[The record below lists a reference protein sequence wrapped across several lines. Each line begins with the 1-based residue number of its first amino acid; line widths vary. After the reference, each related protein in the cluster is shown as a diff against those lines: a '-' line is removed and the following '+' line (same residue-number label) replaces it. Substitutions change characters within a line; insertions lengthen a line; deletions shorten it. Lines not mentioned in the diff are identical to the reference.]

1 MKLSYFSSRDEACKS
16 PYGAVKAGQE
26 VRFAIYPARHV
37 GVIDA
42 KLWVQRDGEEA
53 VAYPMKWSGYDGAT
67 DLYTIVYVPEEP
79 GLYWYYFTVKSK
91 VGERFISRGYGGEG
105 EPHSTLRSPFQLTV
119 YDGDY
124 PTARWFGEGITYNI
138 FPDRFARIE
147 APPKEGWRSSRVIH
161 ENWDDIPI
169 YWPNE
174 HGEILNNDFFGGS
187 LRGVIARLDY
197 LQSLSVRTLYF
208 NPMFEAYS
216 NHRYDTGDYKR
227 IDPMMGTEEDFK
239 ELCAEA
245 AKRGMRVILDGV
257 FSHTGYDS
265 RYFNARGNYDELGAH
280 QSKDSPYYEWFNF
293 SQWPD
298 SYSSWWGIY
307 TLPETNEMNEKYLDY
322 IVESEDSVIRRW
334 LRLGASGWRLDVADE
349 LPDEFI
355 ERLAA
360 AARLEKP

>member
-187 LRGVIARLDY
+187 LRGVIAPKQIFL
-197 LQSLSVRTLYF
+197 
-208 NPMFEAYS
+208 
-216 NHRYDTGDYKR
+216 
-227 IDPMMGTEEDFK
+227 
-239 ELCAEA
+239 
-245 AKRGMRVILDGV
+245 
-257 FSHTGYDS
+257 
-265 RYFNARGNYDELGAH
+265 
-280 QSKDSPYYEWFNF
+280 
-293 SQWPD
+293 
-298 SYSSWWGIY
+298 
-307 TLPETNEMNEKYLDY
+307 
-322 IVESEDSVIRRW
+322 
-334 LRLGASGWRLDVADE
+334 
-349 LPDEFI
+349 
-355 ERLAA
+355 
-360 AARLEKP
+360 